1 MRILGIDYGERR
13 IGLAL
18 SDPLGIIAGAL
29 PTFDRKGGK
38 DEIAFFR
45 GLIAEKEVERIVIGL
60 PKNMDGSEGPQALA
74 VRAFGEKL
82 KTLGIEMIFKDERL
96 SSVSAN
102 RVLDEAEMHWSKR
115 RDVVDAVAAVI
126 ILQSYLDRIAKEGEN
141 K

>member
-18 SDPLGIIAGAL
+18 SDPLGIIASAL
-29 PTFDRKGGK
+29 PTFDRRGGK
-38 DEIAFFR
+38 DEITFFR
-45 GLIAEKEVERIVIGL
+45 GLIAEREIERIVVGL

-82 KTLGIEMIFKDERL
+82 KTLDIEIVFKDERL

-115 RDVVDAVAAVI
+115 KDVVDAVAAVI
-126 ILQSYLDRIAKEGEN
+126 ILQSYLDRMAMEK
-141 K
+141 